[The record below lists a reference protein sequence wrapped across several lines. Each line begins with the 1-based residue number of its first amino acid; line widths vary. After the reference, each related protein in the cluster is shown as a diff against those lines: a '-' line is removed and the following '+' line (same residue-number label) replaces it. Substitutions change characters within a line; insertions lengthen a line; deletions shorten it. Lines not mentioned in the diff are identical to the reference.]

1 MLKFMRSRRA
11 FTLVE
16 ILVAV
21 AILALLAA
29 IAVPVVIHLRGE
41 AEADAKTAELSQ
53 VQAAVD
59 NMMAVFDLDGLGNE
73 VAVATDDMGQFPDWE
88 SVALGGYVLYPGG
101 ELGTYVYKNGGGTN
115 DSKYIRQHH
124 TKYSYTCADDGTVS
138 QA

>member
-1 MLKFMRSRRA
+1 MKFMRSRRA

-88 SVALGGYVLYPGG
+88 SRAAGGYVLYPGG
-101 ELGTYVYKNGGGTN
+101 ESGTAKYKNGGGTDTN
-115 DSKYIRQHH
+115 KYIRLHH
-124 TKYSYTCADDGTVS
+124 TKGTYTCTADGTVRGV
-138 QA
+138 